1 MNRVIL
7 FDLDGTLIDST
18 DAIVQSFGVA
28 FEHFGS
34 PSPSRMDIISHIGHP
49 LEYMFK
55 ELGVEP
61 YKIDEH
67 VARYKQNYQLIS
79 KEMTSLLPDA
89 LEAIELASLHAKLG
103 VVTTKTGSYSRII
116 LEHLG
121 VMSYFETLIGRE
133 DVVSPKP
140 HPEPILKAMKHFED
154 GEFCKSD
161 FWMIGDTPMDI
172 DSANSAGI
180 NSVAVLCGYGT
191 QNELEKA
198 TNNVSKN
205 TLEAVKKIILINL

>member
-1 MNRVIL
+1 MKKVIL

-34 PSPSRMDIISHIGHP
+34 QKPSHDEVVKHIGHP
-49 LEYMFK
+49 LEYMFAQ
-55 ELGVEP
+55 LGVGHN
-61 YKIDEH
+61 KIDEH
-67 VARYKQNYQLIS
+67 VTRYKQNYQLIS
-79 KEMTSLLPDA
+79 KEMTLLLPDA
-89 LEAIELASLHAKLG
+89 LKAIELASKHARLG

-133 DVVSPKP
+133 DVANPKP
-140 HPEPILKAMKHFED
+140 HPEPIIRAMNHFGDAE
-154 GEFCKSD
+154 
-161 FWMIGDTPMDI
+161 FWMVGDTTMDI
-172 DSANSAGI
+172 DSANAAGI

-191 QNELEKA
+191 NDELKKV
-198 TNNVSKN
+198 TNNISDN
-205 TLEAVKKIILINL
+205 SLSAVKKIILINL

>member
-34 PSPSRMDIISHIGHP
+34 QKPMRQDIISHIGHP

-55 ELGVEP
+55 ELGVEHN
-61 YKIDEH
+61 KIDEH
-67 VARYKQNYQLIS
+67 VIRYKQNYQLIS
-79 KEMTSLLPDA
+79 KEMTTLLPDA
-89 LEAIELASLHAKLG
+89 LSAIKLASKHARLG

-133 DVVSPKP
+133 DVTNPKP
-140 HPEPILKAMKHFED
+140 HPEPILRAMSHFGDAE
-154 GEFCKSD
+154 
-161 FWMIGDTPMDI
+161 FWMIGDTTMDI
-172 DSANSAGI
+172 DSANNAGI
-180 NSVAVLCGYGT
+180 NSVGVLCGYGT
-191 QNELEKA
+191 NDELEKV
-198 TNNVSKN
+198 TNNISDN
-205 TLEAVKKIILINL
+205 SLGAVKKIILINL

>member
-34 PSPSRMDIISHIGHP
+34 PSPSRVDIISHIGHP
-49 LEYMFK
+49 LDYMFK

-61 YKIDEH
+61 NKIDEH

-89 LEAIELASLHAKLG
+89 FEAIELASKHARLG

-140 HPEPILKAMKHFED
+140 HPEPIFKAMKHFENA
-154 GEFCKSD
+154 E
-161 FWMIGDTPMDI
+161 FWMIGDTTMDI

-180 NSVAVLCGYGT
+180 NSVAVLCGYGAK
-191 QNELEKA
+191 NELEKA
-198 TNNVSKN
+198 TNNISKN
-205 TLEAVKKIILINL
+205 SLEAVKKIILINL